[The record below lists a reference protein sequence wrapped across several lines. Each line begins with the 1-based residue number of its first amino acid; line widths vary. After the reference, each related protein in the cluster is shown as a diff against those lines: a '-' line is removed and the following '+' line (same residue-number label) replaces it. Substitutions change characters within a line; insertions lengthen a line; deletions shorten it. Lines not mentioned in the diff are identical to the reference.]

1 MRKPILAGNWKMNK
15 TRDEII
21 HFSLF
26 VTNRIPDSVEC
37 IVCAPYIYLRD
48 LVKRS
53 PDHLHVGAQNMHE
66 KDFGAYT
73 GEISPLMLK
82 DTGVEYVILGHSER
96 REYFNET
103 DEKINLKIKKALEL
117 DLKPIL
123 CVGEKL
129 EVREAGKTNELL
141 ESQITK
147 DFADVQIEN
156 PADIIIAYE
165 PIWAIGTGKS
175 ADADTAEEAC
185 GFIRKVLEKIYSKD
199 IAEQIRI
206 LYGGSVSTS
215 NIEELMSKPD
225 IDGGLVGGASL
236 EPESFVQLCHK
247 AIL

>member
-1 MRKPILAGNWKMNK
+1 M
-15 TRDEII
+15 D
-21 HFSLF
+21 
-26 VTNRIPDSVEC
+26 VTAEQ
-37 IVCAPYIYLRD
+37 A
-48 LVKRS
+48 
-53 PDHLHVGAQNMHE
+53 
-66 KDFGAYT
+66 
-73 GEISPLMLK
+73 
-82 DTGVEYVILGHSER
+82 
-96 REYFNET
+96 
-103 DEKINLKIKKALEL
+103 KKA
-117 DLKPIL
+117 
-123 CVGEKL
+123 V
-129 EVREAGKTNELL
+129 
-141 ESQITK
+141 
-147 DFADVQIEN
+147 
-156 PADIIIAYE
+156 IAYE